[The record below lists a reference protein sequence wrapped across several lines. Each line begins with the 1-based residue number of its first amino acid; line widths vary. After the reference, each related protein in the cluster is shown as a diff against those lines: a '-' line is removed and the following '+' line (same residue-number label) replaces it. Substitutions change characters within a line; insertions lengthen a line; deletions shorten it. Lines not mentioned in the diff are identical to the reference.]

1 MNTMAVTAK
10 AGGARTWAFPRR
22 AEFIPET
29 RHRVGALL
37 RAWQRSAETV
47 DTAMLLV
54 TELVTNAVEHTD
66 ASDVI
71 CSVSLSAEA
80 VTVSVTGTGTGTD
93 TGTGTGSGKG
103 GAPVVGQPDDLAESG
118 RGLFLVAALATDWGT
133 RLTAGSR
140 EVWARLAP
148 VSYSSPPC
156 GGAASP

>member
-47 DTAMLLV
+47 DAAMLLV

-80 VTVSVTGTGTGTD
+80 VTVSVTDTGTD
-93 TGTGTGSGKG
+93 TRSGKG

-140 EVWARLAP
+140 EVWARLA
-148 VSYSSPPC
+148 
-156 GGAASP
+156 G

>member
-1 MNTMAVTAK
+1 MVHMGRQVFPGVNTQPQEPEMNTMAVTAK

-47 DTAMLLV
+47 DAAMLLV

-80 VTVSVTGTGTGTD
+80 VTVSVTDTGTD
-93 TGTGTGSGKG
+93 TRSGKG

-140 EVWARLAP
+140 EVWARLA
-148 VSYSSPPC
+148 S
-156 GGAASP
+156 